1 MLQHALHGGCL
12 SQLRHDQDDL
22 DRTPSSKQQVHGMW
36 RAQAKEK
43 RKRDVVWDGLPT
55 CPSSATQ
62 LGPRTQVRRCQ
73 TQPIARKWRTR
84 TVRFAMIPGGFLHGD
99 PAARAHLHFDTLRDY
114 SLCAQLSWPSRAWL
128 RQSAAIRF
136 LDTLCQHDCAASTKT
151 RSRPREATCRCAC
164 HAADVHCTYNHSINP
179 SLSSIGRRP
188 ARPIGVLVAR

>member
-1 MLQHALHGGCL
+1 MTKMTSTERHPQNNRFTGCG
-12 SQLRHDQDDL
+12 
-22 DRTPSSKQQVHGMW
+22 VH
-36 RAQAKEK
+36 RPKKSA
-43 RKRDVVWDGLPT
+43 
-55 CPSSATQ
+55 SATWFGMGCPHVHRQ
-62 LGPRTQVRRCQ
+62 PRSWVPGPRFEGAKPS
-73 TQPIARKWRTR
+73 PIARKWRTR